1 MVRRTF
7 FAGIALAS
15 FQIPSAFAQ
24 PPHSTPE
31 EPCADC
37 VTIPALTPIK
47 IELLETLGSKV
58 STSGETF
65 PFRLA
70 GPVLIDGKVAIPA
83 GTPGVGEVVHAK
95 KSGGSGAAGELVLA
109 ARYLDVQ
116 GRRLRLRSMN
126 FAVNGHS
133 NIRTVNS
140 VAIAS
145 AAAAPPA
152 ALIGFLITGSQITVP
167 QGTLA
172 DAKTA
177 EAFTVSPSAAVPAT
191 IKAADQPTG
200 EAIQ

>member
-116 GRRLRLRSMN
+116 GRRLRLRSLKSAL
-126 FAVNGHS
+126 F
-133 NIRTVNS
+133 IFRTTVCPAMPFFFS
-140 VAIAS
+140 RQDTFS
-145 AAAAPPA
+145 AR
-152 ALIGFLITGSQITVP
+152 LRRIGTS
-167 QGTLA
+167 
-172 DAKTA
+172 
-177 EAFTVSPSAAVPAT
+177 SS
-191 IKAADQPTG
+191 
-200 EAIQ
+200 